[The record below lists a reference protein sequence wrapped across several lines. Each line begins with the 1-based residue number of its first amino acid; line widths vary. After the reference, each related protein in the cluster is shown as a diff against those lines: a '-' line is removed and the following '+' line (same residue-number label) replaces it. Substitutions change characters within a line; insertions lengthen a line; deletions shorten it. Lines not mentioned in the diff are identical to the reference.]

1 MSTLLKGKVERE
13 TSLRHRGRAIVV
25 GIEEPGYII
34 VRVKG
39 TQLVERAPAS
49 AVLEYLTKRRV
60 DEELARRPGRR
71 RQLANRGLLA

>member
-25 GIEEPGYII
+25 GIEEPAYII

-39 TQLVERAPAS
+39 NAACGAGAGLGR
-49 AVLEYLTKRRV
+49 LEYLTKRRV
-60 DEELARRPGRR
+60 DEELARDLGGGAS
-71 RQLANRGLLA
+71 LANRGLLA